1 MEVLQRIQEYIAGEE
16 IQNETR
22 NRLKLIHGDN
32 FTEDMVKEETDA
44 VTQYFKK
51 DDYQTLFVDFEL
63 LLSVFEDLK
72 LNYRESA
79 KVLAFILNENA
90 KFIKGLNDRELYSYA
105 FVSRIDAFF
114 DVNNVRKYQNLLKEY
129 PTMIRKY
136 ISDNGDILPVMV
148 TSTDKENLKNMYFN
162 LSDSQ
167 IDNILFF
174 CQKKYEKSSKNNA
187 ISTSERVDDKVIALS
202 KMTSKD
208 LKKLYKELSKY
219 LNAEWKPFKYLAP
232 EEIAEL
238 KAILEKVY
246 VTLSEEEK
254 NSKINAILKLVAK
267 ANHNFSV
274 ENELENK
281 IKHQEEIEQLKSLV
295 FKEHECIT
303 YDIAL
308 NIIRRKDFSFPLIQ
322 NDLKERIDCIDALL
336 EELLLLD
343 ESNAAVREE
352 NMILINIYF
361 SELYDILNN
370 YSLIENSVVRKRE
383 KQNKLEAN

>member
-1 MEVLQRIQEYIAGEE
+1 MEVLQRIQEYVAGEE

-32 FTEDMVKEETDA
+32 FTEDMVKVETDA

-51 DDYQTLFVDFEL
+51 DVYQTLFVDFEL

-79 KVLAFILNENA
+79 KVLAFVLNQNA
-90 KFIKGLNDRELYSYA
+90 KFITGLSDGELSSYA
-105 FVSRIDAFF
+105 FVSRFDAFF
-114 DVNNVRKYQNLLKEY
+114 DINNVRKYQNLLKEY
-129 PTMIRKY
+129 PTTIRKY
-136 ISDNGDILPVMV
+136 ISENGEILPVMV
-148 TSTDKENLKNMYFN
+148 TLADKECLKNMYFN

-174 CQKKYEKSSKNNA
+174 CQKKYEKKVKTNIVS
-187 ISTSERVDDKVIALS
+187 ISETVDDKVIVLP
-202 KMTSKD
+202 KTTSKD
-208 LKKLYKELSKY
+208 LKKLYKDLSEY
-219 LNAEWKPFKYLAP
+219 LNAEWKPFKYLAS
-232 EEIAEL
+232 EEINDL
-238 KAILEKVY
+238 KDILEKVY
-246 VTLSEEEK
+246 INLSEEEK

-281 IKHQEEIEQLKSLV
+281 IIHQEKIEQLKSLV
-295 FKEHECIT
+295 FKEYECIT

-336 EELLLLD
+336 EEMLLLD
-343 ESNAAVREE
+343 ESNAALREE

-370 YSLIENSVVRKRE
+370 YSLIENSVVRKRDRKNVSE
-383 KQNKLEAN
+383 S